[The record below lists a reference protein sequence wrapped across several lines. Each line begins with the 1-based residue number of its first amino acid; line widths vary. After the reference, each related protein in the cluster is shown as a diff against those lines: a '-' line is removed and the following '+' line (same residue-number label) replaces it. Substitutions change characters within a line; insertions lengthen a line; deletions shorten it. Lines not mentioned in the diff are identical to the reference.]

1 MSGTIIFGLNVM
13 KNNPFKIQEGQI
25 KDSRVRDFFKDKKS
39 GDYLNFEFVSR
50 SQNLGK
56 YISEQKIQAY
66 LIFFLFVLGVLLA
79 RAFYLQVLRG
89 VHYRSLA
96 EGNRIR
102 TEIIPANR
110 GLIYDRFGTLLVRN
124 ISYFFLY
131 IDKAAWQKNNQS
143 NEEIV
148 NLLSQTLNL
157 SAEEFQKRFDS
168 SKSGDKVLIYENV
181 PHDKAISLM
190 VYGEKYP
197 SIKISYEPRR
207 QYLTGSQLAH
217 VIGYLGAVNDDDLNN
232 NTNYNYNDRIGRTG
246 IENIYEKDLKG
257 IDGKRQVEVDA
268 FFNEKNLVSY
278 TDSVPGHDVI
288 LTIDAKAQAMLTSV
302 MEENAKRTGKNKMA
316 AVVLD
321 PNDGGVIAM
330 NSLPL
335 YDNNI
340 FTSILDND
348 SYIQIIQDEN
358 KPLLN
363 RVVSGEY
370 PLGSVFKLVMGS
382 AALQEK
388 IINDKFTV
396 MSTGGINV
404 GGNFFPDWRAGGH
417 GLTDIYWAIAD
428 SVNTFFY
435 SVGGGN
441 NQWIKDGL
449 GVDRIVQYAATFG
462 LGKKT
467 NIDLPSEADGFL
479 PSKKWKDEY
488 IKERWYLGDTYNL
501 SIGQG
506 YLLTTPIQAAS
517 LISYFANHG
526 TVYQPHLIK
535 EVKSTDEV
543 IKYESKVALTNVVDS
558 ANLEIIRKALR
569 ETVSDGT
576 AQSLQS
582 VPVAVA
588 GKTGTAQFNRN
599 KSPHSW
605 FVAFAPFDQ
614 PKIAMAV
621 LVEEGGDTGLAVTVV
636 RQFMEWYFS
645 Q

>member
-1 MSGTIIFGLNVM
+1 M

-25 KDSRVRDFFKDKKS
+25 KDSQVRDFFKDKKS

-56 YISEQKIQAY
+56 YISEQKIKVY
-66 LIFFLFVLGVLLA
+66 LVVFLFILGILFS
-79 RAFYLQVLRG
+79 RALYLQVIRG
-89 VHYRSLA
+89 GHYRGLA

-102 TEIIPANR
+102 TEIITANR
-110 GLIYDRFGTLLVRN
+110 GLIYDRFGNLLVRN

-131 IDKAAWQKNNQS
+131 IDKTIWEKNSQS
-143 NEEIV
+143 NEEIS
-148 NLLSQTLNL
+148 NLITQTLGI
-157 SAEEFQKRFDS
+157 STDDFKKRFE
-168 SKSGDKVLIYENV
+168 SGANGEKILIYENV
-181 PHDKAISLM
+181 PHAKAISLM
-190 VYGEKYP
+190 VYAEKYP
-197 SIKISYEPRR
+197 AIKISYEPRR
-207 QYLTGSQLAH
+207 QYLTGGQLAH
-217 VIGYLGAVNDDDLNN
+217 VIGYLGVVNEDDLKNN
-232 NTNYNYNDRIGRTG
+232 PNYNYNDRIGRTG
-246 IENIYEKDLKG
+246 IEDIYERDLKG
-257 IDGKRQVEVDA
+257 LDGKRQVEVDA

-278 TDSVPGHDVI
+278 TDPIPGHDVV
-288 LTIDAKAQAMLTSV
+288 LTIDAKAQATLTTV

-348 SYIQIIQDEN
+348 AYSKIIQDPSN
-358 KPLLN
+358 PLLN
-363 RVVSGEY
+363 RVVSGSY

-449 GVDRIVQYAATFG
+449 GVDRIVQYAANFG
-462 LGKKT
+462 LGRKT
-467 NIDLPSEADGFL
+467 NIDLPSEVAGFL
-479 PSKKWKDEY
+479 PSKKWKEDN

-506 YLLTTPIQAAS
+506 YLSTTPIQAAS

-535 EVKSTDEV
+535 EVKSADEA

-569 ETVSDGT
+569 ETVTDGT
-576 AQSLQS
+576 AKSLQS

-605 FVAFAPFDQ
+605 FVAFAPYDQ

>member
-1 MSGTIIFGLNVM
+1 MSGIIIFGLSVM

-25 KDSRVRDFFKDKKS
+25 KDSRVGDFFKDKKS

-66 LIFFLFVLGVLLA
+66 FMFFLLILGVLLF
-79 RAFYLQVLRG
+79 RAIYLQVFRG
-89 VHYRSLA
+89 VYYRGLA

-110 GLIYDRFGTLLVRN
+110 GLIYDRFGALLVRN

-131 IDKAAWQKNNQS
+131 IDKAAWQKNDQS
-143 NEEIV
+143 NEEII
-148 NLLSQTLNL
+148 NLLSQTLGL
-157 SAEEFQKRFDS
+157 SAEDFKKRFDA
-168 SKSGDKVLIYENV
+168 SKSSDKVLIYENV
-181 PHDKAISLM
+181 PHEKAISLM
-190 VYGEKYP
+190 VYSEKYP
-197 SIKISYEPRR
+197 AIKISYEPRR

-217 VIGYLGAVNDDDLNN
+217 VIGYLGVVNEDDLKNN
-232 NTNYNYNDRIGRTG
+232 PNYNYNDRIGRTG
-246 IENIYEKDLKG
+246 VESIYEKDLKG

-288 LTIDAKAQAMLTSV
+288 LTIDAKAQATLTLV

-348 SYIQIIQDEN
+348 AYTQIIQDEN

-388 IINDKFTV
+388 IVNDKFTV

-449 GVDRIVQYAATFG
+449 GVDRIVQYAANFG

-467 NIDLPSEADGFL
+467 NIDLPSEVDGFL
-479 PSKKWKDEY
+479 PSKEWKEEY

-506 YLLTTPIQAAS
+506 YLLSTPIQAAS
-517 LISYFANHG
+517 LISYFANYG

-535 EVKSTDEV
+535 EVKSLNEV
-543 IKYESKVALTNVVDS
+543 IKYQPKVALTNVVDS

-605 FVAFAPFDQ
+605 FVAFAPYDQ

-621 LVEEGGDTGLAVTVV
+621 MVEEGGDTGLAVTVV